1 MSQDAVPNDVRLSP
15 VDEEQVSNQEEVI
28 GTEDGNE
35 RVEEREEIV
44 EERIEG
50 EVAEARRIEDR
61 EEGVEVR
68 EDVGEVRIAPETDAR
83 RLVDDVG
90 EGGSRMRGK
99 KREYEE
105 ELENVRW
112 DFKRRKPDMEWIEA
126 VFNNHQLIQPR
137 YMRMMSRM
145 IAEEDREEFEGL
157 VEQLKD
163 SWEDAEEKIKRGE

>member
-1 MSQDAVPNDVRLSP
+1 MSQDAVLSDVRLSP
-15 VDEEQVSNQEEVI
+15 VNEEQVSNQEEVI

-50 EVAEARRIEDR
+50 EVAEARRVEDR
-61 EEGVEVR
+61 EEVVEVR

-90 EGGSRMRGK
+90 EGGSRMRGT

-105 ELENVRW
+105 ELENV
-112 DFKRRKPDMEWIEA
+112 
-126 VFNNHQLIQPR
+126 
-137 YMRMMSRM
+137 
-145 IAEEDREEFEGL
+145 
-157 VEQLKD
+157 
-163 SWEDAEEKIKRGE
+163 

>member
-1 MSQDAVPNDVRLSP
+1 M
-15 VDEEQVSNQEEVI
+15 DEEQVSNQEEVV

-44 EERIEG
+44 EERMEG
-50 EVAEARRIEDR
+50 EVAEARRVEDR
-61 EEGVEVR
+61 EEVEVR
-68 EDVGEVRIAPETDAR
+68 EDVEVRADVGEVRIAPETDAR
-83 RLVDDVG
+83 RLVDDIG

-105 ELENVRW
+105 ELKNVRW
-112 DFKRRKPDMEWIEA
+112 DFKRRKLDMEWIEA
-126 VFNNHQLIQPR
+126 VFNNHQLIQLR
-137 YMRMMSRM
+137 YMQMMLRL